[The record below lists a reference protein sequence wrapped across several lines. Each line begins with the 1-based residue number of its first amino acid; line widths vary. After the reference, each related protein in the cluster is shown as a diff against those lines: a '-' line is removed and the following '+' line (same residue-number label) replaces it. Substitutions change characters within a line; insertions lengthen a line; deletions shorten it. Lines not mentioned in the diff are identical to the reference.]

1 MLNPTSTDAV
11 GAALLAAF
19 RHNFQLY
26 KSLADRALAQLSAA
40 EWLHQPA
47 PGSWCSWPK
56 LSGARPFKA

>member
-1 MLNPTSTDAV
+1 MLNPISTDAV

-19 RHNFQLY
+19 HHNFQLY

-47 PGSWCSWPK
+47 PAIRITGEPDLLKGFQRS
-56 LSGARPFKA
+56 